1 MGLYVVRGRSGWGRR
16 TTVHARV
23 THVRIDPDLLKEVV
37 NTVQGTVASVAAE
50 QKGFKGLMMMSDP
63 ETGEGMVISLWETK
77 EDLEAGEASGY
88 YQEQLGRVASSLVES
103 SVRQVYGV
111 NLLRTESGAEDRT
124 LHLS

>member
-1 MGLYVVRGRSGWGRR
+1 M
-16 TTVHARV
+16 HARV
-23 THVRIDPDLLKEVV
+23 TNVRIDPDLLEGVI
-37 NTVQGTVASVAAE
+37 NTVQGTVAPIAAE
-50 QKGFKGLMMMSDP
+50 QQGFKGLMMMSDH

-77 EDLEAGEASGY
+77 EDLEASEASGY